1 MTGVFEHFHEQLP
14 ISFYDLFF
22 VTFPI
27 YIYITLKL
35 STSDWRHDWET
46 GSDSLS
52 ALKTLGPQT
61 TLEVPRSFR
70 VTKSMVSDRMLRMT
84 GAWTLT
90 TIKFPNMY
98 K

>member
-1 MTGVFEHFHEQLP
+1 MTGVFEQFQWQLP
-14 ISFYDLFF
+14 FSFYGLFF
-22 VTFPI
+22 FTFP
-27 YIYITLKL
+27 IYITLKL